1 MAEDKLGRFMK
12 DKVYRHQS
20 TTDAEALWQKIAVAQ
35 NEKPTRRK
43 AIFFWIWGAGMVL
56 LLGGLLATKS
66 YWFTKQQVAMTTAP
80 AVLPTANVNKVKL
93 EENTSTSNQLTT
105 STPTVKEKYPTL
117 ILPSLTKTTQTGTII
132 KTETQGKTTTNN
144 IVTPPIVIPQR
155 LSELTLNAASE
166 TETEASSQRLVGA
179 SSAKA
184 TAERSEPF
192 NKKSDEKILALL
204 PAVTLSALAKTEAT
218 AIKPGIW
225 ASADRTNARTTF
237 EYSVGL
243 NLIYGS
249 SLKTLATKSDEAQ
262 SLLDLRR
269 NSETRLE
276 VLGVGL
282 DFKMEHRSGLYGR
295 IGLEY
300 EQINER
306 FDFDFVETRTY
317 LDDNQLLEIIYDVNG
332 VPMEVY
338 GTGEVTEIL
347 EYKKK
352 VYNSYRMID
361 IPLLLGYTFKGG
373 DFSLFL
379 ESGVAM
385 NISFAPEG
393 ELFNASAEPIELAE
407 EKDDIFKTNLGISV
421 LAGIGLSYQ
430 FSEQFSLYFSPR
442 IKFRPNS
449 ITTDAYPLTQK
460 YTNTAIQLGM
470 RYQWS
475 N

>member
-43 AIFFWIWGAGMVL
+43 GMLFWMWGATMVL

-66 YWFTKQQVAMTTAP
+66 YWFAEQQIDLA
-80 AVLPTANVNKVKL
+80 
-93 EENTSTSNQLTT
+93 TSTIL
-105 STPTVKEKYPTL
+105 PTVKTTEAKIEGNRIAADQLEISTATRKKKIATPIASNPAEITQATTMVRTEL
-117 ILPSLTKTTQTGTII
+117 QAKNTTNIVKPVVVAKKHSDVILNTTSVTESESQGLTAVSPVKTTAANRQSF
-132 KTETQGKTTTNN
+132 NN
-144 IVTPPIVIPQR
+144 KLNREI
-155 LSELTLNAASE
+155 LS
-166 TETEASSQRLVGA
+166 
-179 SSAKA
+179 
-184 TAERSEPF
+184 
-192 NKKSDEKILALL
+192 LL
-204 PAVTLSALAKTEAT
+204 PALTLPTLASEEVY
-218 AIKPGIW
+218 AIKPGVW
-225 ASADRTNARTTF
+225 AAADRTNARNAF

-249 SLKTLATKSDEAQ
+249 SLKTLATKSDETQ
-262 SLLDLRR
+262 GLLDLRR

-276 VLGVGL
+276 VLAARL
-282 DFKMEHRSGLYGR
+282 DFKMEHHSGLYGK

-306 FDFDFVETRTY
+306 FDFDFIETRTY

-361 IPLLLGYTFKGG
+361 IPLLVGYTFKGG

-385 NISFAPEG
+385 NINFAPEG
-393 ELFNASAEPIELAE
+393 ELFNASGEPVKLAE
-407 EKDDIFKTNLGISV
+407 EKENIFKTNVGISV

-430 FSEQFSLYFSPR
+430 LSEQFSLSFSPR
-442 IKFRPNS
+442 IKVRPNS